1 MASAYMCSI
10 LHGGSCFGT
19 IPSFEM
25 AFVLEPFHPSR
36 WLSFG
41 IIPSFEV
48 ALQIS
53 GGIRAFYFKSVS
65 PLPSSCFSGG
75 WVFLKVSPSF
85 LCKVVP
91 GFHCFDVTKSLG
103 GRLQYCAKA
112 SPPPLQSCSEDIGS
126 VYFVLVEGFL
136 AVTHF
141 WDHQYL
147 GILVSETHFRF
158 WPKVFWLRLMF

>member
-1 MASAYMCSI
+1 
-10 LHGGSCFGT
+10 
-19 IPSFEM
+19 M
-25 AFVLEPFHPSR
+25 AFVLELFHPSR

-65 PLPSSCFSGG
+65 PSQALVSPEVGY
-75 WVFLKVSPSF
+75 FLKAPPSF
-85 LCKVVP
+85 LCKVVL

-112 SPPPLQSCSEDIGS
+112 SPPPLQSCSEDFGS
-126 VYFVLVEGFL
+126 VYFVLAEGFL
-136 AVTHF
+136 VVTHF
-141 WDHQYL
+141 WDHHYL

-158 WPKVFWLRLMF
+158 WLKVFWLRLMF